1 MSAAA
6 VMAIVL
12 FLFFLVGVAVGV
24 LVVVAVSARRAHK
37 AQVRPVAPAPGNLA
51 VSVRTGSRQGRP
63 GRISVVACT
72 RRRLSGR
79 DSSWLRE
86 PQSGNRYW

>member
-24 LVVVAVSARRAHK
+24 LVVIAVSARKAHK
-37 AQVRPVAPAPGNLA
+37 AVPQIRPVAPPPSDRWPYRSGYDPDEDGPDEPPWW
-51 VSVRTGSRQGRP
+51 RT
-63 GRISVVACT
+63 C
-72 RRRLSGR
+72 SG
-79 DSSWLRE
+79 D
-86 PQSGNRYW
+86 

>member
-24 LVVVAVSARRAHK
+24 LVVIAVSARRAHK
-37 AQVRPVAPAPGNLA
+37 AVPQARPVAPPSGTWPFVPGHGPDEG
-51 VSVRTGSRQGRP
+51 GSDEPPRWHAR
-63 GRISVVACT
+63 
-72 RRRLSGR
+72 SG
-79 DSSWLRE
+79 D
-86 PQSGNRYW
+86 

>member
-6 VMAIVL
+6 VIAIVL

-37 AQVRPVAPAPGNLA
+37 AQVRPVAPPPE
-51 VSVRTGSRQGRP
+51 TWP
-63 GRISVVACT
+63 Y
-72 RRRLSGR
+72 LSGTGPGDGGPDGSPWWHAR
-79 DSSWLRE
+79 GGD
-86 PQSGNRYW
+86 

>member
-1 MSAAA
+1 MSAAD

-37 AQVRPVAPAPGNLA
+37 AGPPLPPVSA
-51 VSVRTGSRQGRP
+51 SVLT
-63 GRISVVACT
+63 
-72 RRRLSGR
+72 
-79 DSSWLRE
+79 
-86 PQSGNRYW
+86 

>member
-24 LVVVAVSARRAHK
+24 LVVMAVSARRAHK
-37 AQVRPVAPAPGNLA
+37 AVPQIRPVPPPSPGTWPYPPGHDPDQGVPDEPPWWQVRDG
-51 VSVRTGSRQGRP
+51 
-63 GRISVVACT
+63 
-72 RRRLSGR
+72 
-79 DSSWLRE
+79 D
-86 PQSGNRYW
+86 

>member
-24 LVVVAVSARRAHK
+24 LVVIAVSARRAHK
-37 AQVRPVAPAPGNLA
+37 TVPQDRPVAPPPPK
-51 VSVRTGSRQGRP
+51 TWPYRP
-63 GRISVVACT
+63 GPGPDEGGPDEPPWWRA
-72 RRRLSGR
+72 R
-79 DSSWLRE
+79 SSD
-86 PQSGNRYW
+86 